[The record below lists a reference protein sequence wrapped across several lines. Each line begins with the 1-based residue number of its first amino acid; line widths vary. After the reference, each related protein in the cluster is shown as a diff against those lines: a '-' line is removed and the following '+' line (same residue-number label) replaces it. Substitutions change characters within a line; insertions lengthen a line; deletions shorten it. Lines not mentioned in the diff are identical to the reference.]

1 MIRKNYQIKKEAEL
15 FAGKVEDTL
24 EAIITGRGWKAE
36 EELEDS
42 LWGRTG
48 TQLEKAESVFWQK
61 EEDSFREK
69 EIVKGLI
76 ADISHQ
82 TRTPVANMKLYTEL
96 LEDEVVSQNGKIFIS
111 KIKEQMEKID
121 FLMQS
126 MLKMSRLETGI
137 IQIQKKDKNLYETIH
152 HAVADL
158 VPEAASKSIDLYVKS
173 DENIVIGHDSKW
185 TEEAI
190 HNILDNAIK
199 YTEPGGKISIQTE
212 KQELFFKVSI
222 SDTGKG
228 IAAERRAEIFTRFY
242 REPEVHEKPGAGIGL
257 YLARKIMEIQKGY
270 IEVQSE
276 AGQGATFNLY
286 FPVGKV

>member
-48 TQLEKAESVFWQK
+48 TQMEKAESVFWQK

-137 IQIQKKDKNLYETIH
+137 IQIQKKTEICMRPSAMQLQILYQRQH
-152 HAVADL
+152 
-158 VPEAASKSIDLYVKS
+158 
-173 DENIVIGHDSKW
+173 
-185 TEEAI
+185 
-190 HNILDNAIK
+190 
-199 YTEPGGKISIQTE
+199 
-212 KQELFFKVSI
+212 
-222 SDTGKG
+222 
-228 IAAERRAEIFTRFY
+228 
-242 REPEVHEKPGAGIGL
+242 
-257 YLARKIMEIQKGY
+257 RKALICM
-270 IEVQSE
+270 
-276 AGQGATFNLY
+276 
-286 FPVGKV
+286 

>member
-15 FAGKVEDTL
+15 FAVKVEDTL

-111 KIKEQMEKID
+111 NYQ
-121 FLMQS
+121 
-126 MLKMSRLETGI
+126 
-137 IQIQKKDKNLYETIH
+137 
-152 HAVADL
+152 
-158 VPEAASKSIDLYVKS
+158 
-173 DENIVIGHDSKW
+173 
-185 TEEAI
+185 
-190 HNILDNAIK
+190 
-199 YTEPGGKISIQTE
+199 
-212 KQELFFKVSI
+212 
-222 SDTGKG
+222 
-228 IAAERRAEIFTRFY
+228 
-242 REPEVHEKPGAGIGL
+242 
-257 YLARKIMEIQKGY
+257 
-270 IEVQSE
+270 
-276 AGQGATFNLY
+276 
-286 FPVGKV
+286 